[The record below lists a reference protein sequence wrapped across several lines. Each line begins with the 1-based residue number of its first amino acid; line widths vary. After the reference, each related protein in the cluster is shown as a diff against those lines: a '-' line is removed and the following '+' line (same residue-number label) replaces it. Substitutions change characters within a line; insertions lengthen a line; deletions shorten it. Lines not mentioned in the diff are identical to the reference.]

1 MTVFL
6 AAGLVAMCLA
16 AVSYAS
22 RSCGTVAKAAAVRYA
37 TFMFLVGLLSLMF
50 WMNLYTASW

>member
-6 AAGLVAMCLA
+6 AAGLAAIYLA

-22 RSCGTVAKAAAVRYA
+22 RSCGAVSKAAAVRYA
-37 TFMFLVGLLSLMF
+37 TFMFLTGLLSLML